1 MHPKY
6 DEQGLPNAWKKANN
20 YIFNPVSLFGDESNI
35 CSSSLLSF
43 FLHKTSFKIVL
54 GDIAREKAAVEKEL
68 SKGVRFSSLVL

>member
-1 MHPKY
+1 MLGRRLTTIY
-6 DEQGLPNAWKKANN
+6 STL
-20 YIFNPVSLFGDESNI
+20 SLCLGMNLTYVV
-35 CSSSLLSF
+35 LLYCLF